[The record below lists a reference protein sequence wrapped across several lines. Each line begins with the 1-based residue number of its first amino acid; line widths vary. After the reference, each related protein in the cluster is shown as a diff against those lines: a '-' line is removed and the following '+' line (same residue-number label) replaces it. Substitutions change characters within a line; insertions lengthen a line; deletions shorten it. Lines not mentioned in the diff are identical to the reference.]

1 MGVKKLWQIVSD
13 FVFSNTNKDFLVF
26 LFFLGLSGIFWLS
39 LTLNETYE
47 REFSIPV
54 SVVDIPKNAVLTSDE
69 VDTIKM
75 TIRDKGIVLV
85 AYQYGDYLNRLRI
98 PFKNYTRN
106 NGSGSVPASEL
117 QKLVYQNLV
126 SSSKIT
132 ACKPDKLEFFYNYGT
147 HKKVPVRWSGRV
159 IPEEL
164 YFISR
169 VDYSPDSVTV
179 YASDEKLDSINIIYT
194 ETLNY
199 ANFRDTLS
207 ITCQLAK
214 LKGVKVVPDKVKI
227 NFYTDVL
234 TEENIEGVPIQG
246 INLPEGKV
254 LRTPEGKVLRTF
266 PAKVTV
272 SFVTGVSVFRN
283 LRPEDFTIVADYNE
297 IKRHPSEKCR
307 ITLKNVP
314 PGISRA
320 RLDVTLVDYLIEN
333 EP

>member
-1 MGVKKLWQIVSD
+1 MGVRKLLRFASD
-13 FVFSNTNKDFLVF
+13 FVFSKTNKDLLVF

-47 REFSIPV
+47 HEFVIPV

-69 VDTIKM
+69 VDTVKM
-75 TIRDKGIVLV
+75 TIRDKGIVLM
-85 AYQYGDYLNRLRI
+85 AYQYGDYLKRLRV

-117 QKLVYQNLV
+117 QKLLYHHLV
-126 SSSKIT
+126 SSSKIISS
-132 ACKPDKLEFFYNYGT
+132 KPEKLEFFYNYGT
-147 HKKVPVRWSGRV
+147 NKKVPVRWSGRV

-179 YASDEKLDSINIIYT
+179 YASDEKLDSINMVYT

-214 LKGVKVVPDKVKI
+214 LKGVKMVPDKVKI

-234 TEENIEGVPIQG
+234 TEESIDGIPIMG
-246 INLPEGKV
+246 INL
-254 LRTPEGKVLRTF
+254 PEGKVLRTF

-272 SFVTGVSVFRN
+272 SFVTGVSVFRS
-283 LRPEDFTIVADYNE
+283 LRPEDFTVVADYNE

-307 ITLKNVP
+307 LSLKDVP
-314 PGISRA
+314 QGISRA
-320 RLDVTLVDYLIEN
+320 HLDVTLVDYLIEN
-333 EP
+333 E

>member
-1 MGVKKLWQIVSD
+1 MGIKKLWQIVSD
-13 FVFSNTNKDFLVF
+13 FVFSNTNRDFLVF

-207 ITCQLAK
+207 ITCHLAK
-214 LKGVKVVPDKVKI
+214 LKGVKVVPDRVKI

-246 INLPEGKV
+246 INL
-254 LRTPEGKVLRTF
+254 PEGKVLRTF

>member
-1 MGVKKLWQIVSD
+1 MGIKKWWQIVSD

-199 ANFRDTLS
+199 ANFRDTLT

-227 NFYTDVL
+227 NFFTDVL

-246 INLPEGKV
+246 INL
-254 LRTPEGKVLRTF
+254 PEGKVLRTF

>member
-1 MGVKKLWQIVSD
+1 MGIKKWWQIVSD

-132 ACKPDKLEFFYNYGT
+132 ACKPDKLEFFYNSGT

-207 ITCQLAK
+207 ITCHLAK
-214 LKGVKVVPDKVKI
+214 LKGVKVVPDRVKI

-246 INLPEGKV
+246 INL
-254 LRTPEGKVLRTF
+254 PEGKVLRTF

>member
-1 MGVKKLWQIVSD
+1 MNVKRLWQVISD
-13 FVFSNTNKDFLVF
+13 FVFSNANRDFLVF

-39 LTLNETYE
+39 LTLNDTYE

-75 TIRDKGIVLV
+75 TIRDKGIILV
-85 AYQYGDYLNRLRI
+85 AYQYGDYLKRLRI

-106 NGSGSVPASEL
+106 NGSGSVPAAEL
-117 QKLVYQNLV
+117 QKLVYQQLV

-147 HKKVPVRWSGRV
+147 NKKVPVRWSGRV

-169 VDYSPDSVTV
+169 VDYLPDSVTV
-179 YASDEKLDSINIIYT
+179 YASDEKLDSINMVYT

-199 ANFRDTLS
+199 ANFRDTLTIS
-207 ITCQLAK
+207 CNLAK
-214 LKGVKVVPDKVKI
+214 IKGVKIVPEKVKI

-246 INLPEGKV
+246 INLPDGKA
-254 LRTPEGKVLRTF
+254 LRTF
-266 PAKVTV
+266 PAKVAV
-272 SFVTGVSVFRN
+272 SFVTGVNVFRN
-283 LRPEDFTIVADYNE
+283 LTPDDFTVVADYNE

-314 PGISRA
+314 QGISRA

>member
-1 MGVKKLWQIVSD
+1 MGIGKLLQVVRE
-13 FVFSNTNKDFLVF
+13 FVFSKTNKDFLLF
-26 LFFLGLSGIFWLS
+26 LFFLALSGIFWLS

-47 REFSIPV
+47 HEFAIPV

-75 TIRDKGIVLV
+75 TIRDKGIVLM
-85 AYQYGDYLNRLRI
+85 AYQYGDYLKRLRV
-98 PFKNYTRN
+98 PFKHYTRN
-106 NGSGSVPASEL
+106 NGTGSVPATEL
-117 QKLVYQNLV
+117 QKLLYQNLI
-126 SSSKIT
+126 SSSKIISS
-132 ACKPDKLEFFYNYGT
+132 KPEKLEFFYNYGT
-147 HKKVPVRWSGRV
+147 NKKVPVRWSGRV

-179 YASDEKLDSINIIYT
+179 YASDDKLDSISMVYT

-207 ITCQLAK
+207 ITCHLAK
-214 LKGVKVVPDKVKI
+214 LKGVKVVPDRVKI

-234 TEENIEGVPIQG
+234 TEENIEGIPIQG
-246 INLPEGKV
+246 INL
-254 LRTPEGKVLRTF
+254 PEGKVLRTF

-272 SFVTGVSVFRN
+272 SFVTGVNVFRN
-283 LRPEDFTIVADYNE
+283 LHPEDFIVVADYNE
-297 IKRHPSEKCR
+297 IKRHPTEKCR
-307 ITLKNVP
+307 LTLKNVP

-333 EP
+333 E

>member
-1 MGVKKLWQIVSD
+1 MGIKKWWQIVSD

-199 ANFRDTLS
+199 ANFRDTLT
-207 ITCQLAK
+207 ITCHLAK

-246 INLPEGKV
+246 INL
-254 LRTPEGKVLRTF
+254 PEGKVLRTF

>member
-1 MGVKKLWQIVSD
+1 MGVRKLLKVASD
-13 FVFSNTNKDFLVF
+13 FVFSKTNKDLLVF

-47 REFSIPV
+47 HEFAIPV

-69 VDTIKM
+69 VDTVKM
-75 TIRDKGIVLV
+75 TIRDKGIVLM
-85 AYQYGDYLNRLRI
+85 AYQYGDYLKRLRV

-117 QKLVYQNLV
+117 QKLLYQNLV
-126 SSSKIT
+126 SSSKIISS
-132 ACKPDKLEFFYNYGT
+132 KPEKLEFFYNYGT
-147 HKKVPVRWSGRV
+147 NKKVPVRWSGRV

-179 YASDEKLDSINIIYT
+179 YASDDKLDSINIIYT
-194 ETLNY
+194 EALNY

-234 TEENIEGVPIQG
+234 TEENIEGIPIQG
-246 INLPEGKV
+246 INLPA
-254 LRTPEGKVLRTF
+254 GKVLRTF
-266 PAKVTV
+266 PAKTSV
-272 SFVTGVSVFRN
+272 SFVAGVSVYRN
-283 LRPEDFTIVADYNE
+283 LRPEDFTVIVDYDE
-297 IKRHPSEKCR
+297 IRRNPSEKCR
-307 ITLKNVP
+307 IYLKNVP
-314 PGISRA
+314 SGISRA
-320 RLDVTLVDYLIEN
+320 KLETNMVDYLIESQDP
-333 EP
+333 E

>member
-1 MGVKKLWQIVSD
+1 MNVKRLWQVISD
-13 FVFSNTNKDFLVF
+13 FVFSNTNRDFLVF

-39 LTLNETYE
+39 LTLNDTYE

-69 VDTIKM
+69 VDTVKM
-75 TIRDKGIVLV
+75 TIRDKGIILV
-85 AYQYGDYLNRLRI
+85 AYQYGDYLKRLRI

-106 NGSGSVPASEL
+106 NGSGSVPAAEL
-117 QKLVYQNLV
+117 QKLVYQQLV

-147 HKKVPVRWSGRV
+147 NKKVPVRWSGRV

-169 VDYSPDSVTV
+169 VDYLPDSVTV
-179 YASDEKLDSINIIYT
+179 YASDEKLDSINMVYT
-194 ETLNY
+194 EMLNY
-199 ANFRDTLS
+199 ANFRDTLTIS
-207 ITCQLAK
+207 CNLAK
-214 LKGVKVVPDKVKI
+214 IKGVKIVPEKVKI

-246 INLPEGKV
+246 INLPDGKA
-254 LRTPEGKVLRTF
+254 LRTF

-272 SFVTGVSVFRN
+272 SFVTGVSLFRN
-283 LRPEDFTIVADYNE
+283 LTPDDFTVVADYNE

-314 PGISRA
+314 QGISRA

>member
-1 MGVKKLWQIVSD
+1 MGIKKWWQIVSD

-207 ITCQLAK
+207 ITCHLAK
-214 LKGVKVVPDKVKI
+214 LKGVKVVPDRVKI
-227 NFYTDVL
+227 NFFTDVL

-246 INLPEGKV
+246 INL
-254 LRTPEGKVLRTF
+254 PEGKVLRTF

>member
-1 MGVKKLWQIVSD
+1 MNVKRLWQVISD
-13 FVFSNTNKDFLVF
+13 FVFSNTNRDFLVF

-69 VDTIKM
+69 VDTVKM
-75 TIRDKGIVLV
+75 TIRDKGIILV
-85 AYQYGDYLNRLRI
+85 AYQYGDYLKRLRI

-106 NGSGSVPASEL
+106 NGSGSVPSSEL
-117 QKLVYQNLV
+117 QKLVYQQLV

-227 NFYTDVL
+227 NFFTDVL

-246 INLPEGKV
+246 INL
-254 LRTPEGKVLRTF
+254 PEGKVLRTF

>member
-1 MGVKKLWQIVSD
+1 MGVKKWWQIVSD
-13 FVFSNTNKDFLVF
+13 FVFSNTNRDFLVF

-132 ACKPDKLEFFYNYGT
+132 ACKPD
-147 HKKVPVRWSGRV
+147 
-159 IPEEL
+159 
-164 YFISR
+164 
-169 VDYSPDSVTV
+169 
-179 YASDEKLDSINIIYT
+179 
-194 ETLNY
+194 LNY
-199 ANFRDTLS
+199 ANFRDTLT

-227 NFYTDVL
+227 NFFTDVL
-234 TEENIEGVPIQG
+234 TEENIEGIPIQG
-246 INLPEGKV
+246 INL
-254 LRTPEGKVLRTF
+254 PEGKVLRTF

-307 ITLKNVP
+307 IALKNVP

>member
-1 MGVKKLWQIVSD
+1 MGVKKWWQIVSD
-13 FVFSNTNKDFLVF
+13 FVFSNTNRDFLVF

-207 ITCQLAK
+207 ITCHLAK

-246 INLPEGKV
+246 INL
-254 LRTPEGKVLRTF
+254 PEGKVLRTF

>member
-1 MGVKKLWQIVSD
+1 MGIKKLWQIVSD

-207 ITCQLAK
+207 ITCHLAK

-227 NFYTDVL
+227 NFFTDVL

-246 INLPEGKV
+246 INL
-254 LRTPEGKVLRTF
+254 PEGKVLRTF

>member
-1 MGVKKLWQIVSD
+1 MGIKKWWQIVSD

-227 NFYTDVL
+227 NFFTDVL

-246 INLPEGKV
+246 INL
-254 LRTPEGKVLRTF
+254 PEGKVLRTF

>member
-1 MGVKKLWQIVSD
+1 MGVKKWWQIVSD
-13 FVFSNTNKDFLVF
+13 FVFSNTNRDFLVF

-47 REFSIPV
+47 REFAIPV
-54 SVVDIPKNAVLTSDE
+54 SVVDIPKNAVLTSEE

-199 ANFRDTLS
+199 ANFRDTLT

-246 INLPEGKV
+246 INL
-254 LRTPEGKVLRTF
+254 PEGKVLRTF

>member
-1 MGVKKLWQIVSD
+1 MGVKKWWQIVSD
-13 FVFSNTNKDFLVF
+13 FVFSNTNRDFLVF

-199 ANFRDTLS
+199 ANFRDTLT

-214 LKGVKVVPDKVKI
+214 IKGVKVVPDKVKI

-246 INLPEGKV
+246 INL
-254 LRTPEGKVLRTF
+254 PEGKVLRTF

>member
-1 MGVKKLWQIVSD
+1 MGIKKWWQIVSD

-207 ITCQLAK
+207 ITCNLAK
-214 LKGVKVVPDKVKI
+214 IKGVKVVPDRVKI
-227 NFYTDVL
+227 NFFTDVL

-246 INLPEGKV
+246 INL
-254 LRTPEGKVLRTF
+254 PEGKVLRTF

>member
-1 MGVKKLWQIVSD
+1 MNVKRLWQVISD
-13 FVFSNTNKDFLVF
+13 FVFSNANRDFLVF

-39 LTLNETYE
+39 LTLNDTYE

-69 VDTIKM
+69 VDTVKM
-75 TIRDKGIVLV
+75 TIRDKGIILV
-85 AYQYGDYLNRLRI
+85 AYQYGDYLKRLRI

-106 NGSGSVPASEL
+106 NGSGSVPAAEL
-117 QKLVYQNLV
+117 QKLVYQQLV

-147 HKKVPVRWSGRV
+147 NKKVPVRWSGRV

-169 VDYSPDSVTV
+169 VDYLPDSVTV
-179 YASDEKLDSINIIYT
+179 YASDEKLDSINMVYT
-194 ETLNY
+194 EMLNY
-199 ANFRDTLS
+199 ANFRDTLTIS
-207 ITCQLAK
+207 CNLAK
-214 LKGVKVVPDKVKI
+214 IKGVKIVPEKVKI

-246 INLPEGKV
+246 INLPDGKA
-254 LRTPEGKVLRTF
+254 LRTF

-272 SFVTGVSVFRN
+272 SFVTGVSLFRN
-283 LRPEDFTIVADYNE
+283 LTPDDFTVVADYNE

-314 PGISRA
+314 QGISRA